1 MSRISLPS
9 NIVLELEVVPFTKQ
23 LQELN
28 DFIQN
33 WWEETIFEFFDF
45 ERFLVFKKWLDFY
58 LVELVQKY

>member
-45 ERFLVFKKWLDFY
+45 ERFLVFKKWLNFD
-58 LVELVQKY
+58 LVELV